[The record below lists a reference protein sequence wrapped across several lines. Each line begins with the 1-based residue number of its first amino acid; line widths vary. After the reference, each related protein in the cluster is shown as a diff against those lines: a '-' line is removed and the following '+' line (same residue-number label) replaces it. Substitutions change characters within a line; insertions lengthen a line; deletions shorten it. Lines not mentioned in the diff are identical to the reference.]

1 MEWADRELRIKS
13 IRVGSDTWPVNRN
26 TKDTWSV
33 FKIMGEFVDGFET
46 LRDVWPAVS
55 IFGGSRARKSHS
67 CYKDSVKIARL
78 LSDAGFSIITG
89 GGPGIME
96 GANRGAA
103 SGRSSSIGL
112 NIKLPS
118 NQAANTFSDTSLE
131 FNYFFARKVMFV
143 KYSCGIVGMPGG
155 FGTLDEIFEAL
166 TLVQTRKIKVLPV
179 VLYGSKFWGGL
190 VKWLNQQPLGDKLL
204 RPRDMELFH
213 VVDDP
218 NRVVDIIKCHFE
230 HMGHSLDEGRDTP

>member
-1 MEWADRELRIKS
+1 
-13 IRVGSDTWPVNRN
+13 
-26 TKDTWSV
+26 
-33 FKIMGEFVDGFET
+33 MGEFVDGFET
-46 LRDVWPAVS
+46 LRQVWPAVS
-55 IFGGSRARKSHS
+55 IFGGSRVRKSHAY
-67 CYKDSVKIARL
+67 YKDSVKIAKL
-78 LSDAGFSIITG
+78 LSNEGFSIITG

-103 SGRSSSIGL
+103 MGNSSSIGL

-118 NQAANTFSDTSLE
+118 NQPANEFANTVLD

-166 TLVQTRKIKVLPV
+166 TLVQTQKIEVFPV
-179 VLYGSKFWGGL
+179 VLYGKAYWSGL
-190 VKWLNQQPLGDKLL
+190 VRWLEQKPLGEKLL
-204 RPRDMELFH
+204 RPSDMKLFH

-218 NRVVDIIKCHFE
+218 DQVVDIIKCHFE
-230 HMGHSLDEGRDTP
+230 QIGHSMDEGRDTP

>member
-1 MEWADRELRIKS
+1 
-13 IRVGSDTWPVNRN
+13 
-26 TKDTWSV
+26 
-33 FKIMGEFVDGFET
+33 MGEFVDGFET

-118 NQAANTFSDTSLE
+118 NQAANTFADTSLE

-166 TLVQTRKIKVLPV
+166 TLIQTKKIQDFPV
-179 VLYGSKFWGGL
+179 ILMGCDYWRGMIDWLRDVVVPGG
-190 VKWLNQQPLGDKLL
+190 KISED
-204 RPRDMELFH
+204 DMDLFTCT
-213 VVDDP
+213 DDP
-218 NRVVDIIKCHFE
+218 DEVVSVIARAWKE
-230 HMGHSLDEGRDTP
+230 QKAQLSKPA

>member
-1 MEWADRELRIKS
+1 
-13 IRVGSDTWPVNRN
+13 
-26 TKDTWSV
+26 
-33 FKIMGEFVDGFET
+33 MGEFVDGFET

-55 IFGGSRARKSHS
+55 IFGGSRARKSQPY
-67 CYKDSVKIARL
+67 YKDSVTIAKL
-78 LSDAGFSIITG
+78 LSNAGFSVITG

-96 GANRGAA
+96 GANRGA
-103 SGRSSSIGL
+103 STGRSNSIGL

-118 NQAANTFSDTSLE
+118 NQIANAFADTAIE

-166 TLVQTRKIKVLPV
+166 TLVQTQKIRFLPV
-179 VLYGSKFWGGL
+179 VLYGSRFWDGL
-190 VKWLNQQPLGDKLL
+190 VRWLEHQPLGANLL
-204 RPRDMELFH
+204 RPRDMKLFH

-218 NRVVDIIKCHFE
+218 QRVVDIIKCHFE
-230 HMGHSLDEGRDTP
+230 RMGHSLDEGRDTP